1 MFMKSG
7 LYNIT
12 GEFDGP
18 EGVSSRVII
27 SEMSARPKKAIV
39 VKHSDTME
47 AKIREIFNRNPF

>member
-1 MFMKSG
+1 MDDG

-18 EGVSSRVII
+18 EGVSPRVII
-27 SEMSARPKKAIV
+27 TEMSTRPKKAIV

-47 AKIREIFNRNPF
+47 AIVREIFDRNPF